1 MPHPLLCSLAAYG
14 ISSAWESVAHQSIL
28 HAHARHN
35 QVWRRYGVL
44 GLLLRRARFNHLIH
58 HASTQSP
65 TWTEE
70 RISKTTLLSS
80 GIIKQ
85 LRETNFGKT
94 INPTPDALLLFS
106 GVPLLLIIPLFL
118 IVAPESVW
126 VGVMIGL
133 IPFAMTRYVH
143 PHLHRS
149 AAAIPEATRHSF
161 AAQPAASALQSL
173 RHYHGQHH
181 EQPWTNFNL
190 TPGFDLCFQLRSR
203 LKAGNKPGRG
213 ERQLV

>member
-28 HAHARHN
+28 HAQARHN

-80 GIIKQ
+80 GVIKQ
-85 LRETNFGKT
+85 LRETDFGKT

-126 VGVMIGL
+126 VGVLIGL

-149 AAAIPEATRHSF
+149 
-161 AAQPAASALQSL
+161 AASALQSL